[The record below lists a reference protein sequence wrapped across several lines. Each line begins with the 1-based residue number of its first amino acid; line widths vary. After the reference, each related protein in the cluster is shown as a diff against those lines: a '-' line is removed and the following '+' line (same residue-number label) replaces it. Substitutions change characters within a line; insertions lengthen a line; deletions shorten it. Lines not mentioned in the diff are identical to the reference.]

1 MEYPVNVTVLFDMFF
16 MVVGGLAIFL
26 LGMNN
31 MSSGM
36 QAIAGDRLR
45 QLISAVTN
53 NRFMAISVGFLVTG
67 IIQSSSITSVMVV
80 GFVNVGVMTLSQA
93 IGVILGADIGTTV
106 TGWILA
112 LKIGKYGLPLLG
124 VAGLTFLFAKKE
136 RLRYTALMVMG
147 IGMIFFGLELMKNGF
162 KPIREIPE
170 FLALFARFTPDTFG
184 GLMLC
189 VMTGA
194 FITAVVQSSSA
205 SVGIVM
211 GMAATGVLK
220 FDTSVALV
228 LGMNIGTTIT
238 ALLASIGTTTNAKR
252 AAYGHTITKFIG
264 VLWVLPIFPLFL
276 SIVSYLTGNDPGTIR
291 IENGTESY
299 PYIIHGIAI
308 AHTIFNIVNVVL
320 FTPFITPLTKLLEKI
335 VPEKPFQEQ
344 PRLTR
349 YDIRMLDTPS
359 LIIEQSRREIILM
372 GDRIKLMFQHLCNIL
387 QDENHEKDNEKLIFQ
402 YEEELDT
409 MQKEISIFLI
419 DTIPS
424 DITHDQVREAQ
435 SQLRIADEYESISD
449 HIATILKLYL
459 KMKMAKISL
468 TAEKYKD
475 ILKLHEQVVSYFQ
488 MINDSFEKRHPEDL
502 TKVYT
507 EGNTI
512 THHFR
517 ELRSNHLERL
527 SRKKLDPL
535 MSVCYMNMLNA
546 YRTIKDQVQNVA
558 EVLAGEKQR

>member
-1 MEYPVNVTVLFDMFF
+1 MGYRVNASVIFDMIF

-53 NRFMAISVGFLVTG
+53 NRFMAIAVGFLVTG

-80 GFVNVGVMTLSQA
+80 GFVNVGVMTLTQA

-112 LKIGKYGLPLLG
+112 LDIGKYGLPLLG

-136 RLRYTALMVMG
+136 GLRYTALMIMG

-170 FLALFARFTPDTFG
+170 FLALFARFTPGTFG

-189 VMTGA
+189 LLTGA
-194 FITAVVQSSSA
+194 FVTAVVQSSSA

-228 LGMNIGTTIT
+228 LGMNIGTTVT

-252 AAYGHTITKFIG
+252 TAYGHTITKIIG
-264 VLWVLPIFPLFL
+264 VLWVLPFFPLFL
-276 SIVSYLTGNDPGTIR
+276 SIVVYLTGNDPGTIR
-291 IENGTESY
+291 IENGAESY
-299 PYIIHGIAI
+299 PYIVHSIAI
-308 AHTIFNIVNVVL
+308 AHTIFNIANVVL
-320 FTPFITPLTKLLEKI
+320 FTPFIHPFTRLLEKI
-335 VPEKPFQEQ
+335 APEKPFQEQ

-359 LIIEQSRREIILM
+359 LIIEQSRREILHMGERIILM
-372 GDRIKLMFQHLCNIL
+372 FDHLQKIL
-387 QDENHEKDNEKLIFQ
+387 HDENHDKDAAKMIFQ

-409 MQKEISIFLI
+409 MQKEISIFLV

-424 DITHDQVREAQ
+424 DITHEQVREAQ

-449 HIATILKLYL
+449 HITTILKLHL
-459 KMKMAKISL
+459 KLDMAKIHL
-468 TAEKYKD
+468 TSEKHD
-475 ILKLHEQVVSYFQ
+475 DMLKLHERVVKYFFLVHQ
-488 MINDSFEKRHPEDL
+488 SIEKRHPEEL
-502 TKVYT
+502 TKIYA

-517 ELRSNHLERL
+517 ELRSDHLERL